1 MAYSTFKPI
10 VTDGLVLNLD
20 AANRR
25 SFVSGST
32 VWYDLSGRGNT
43 GTLNGGAGFN
53 SANGGSITF
62 DGIDEYVSLP
72 TLPVLT
78 SFTVEMWFNCS
89 GSGTTG
95 PSDPTYNTL
104 IGNSS
109 VNRLLYGNATKKLL
123 AQMGAG
129 NHLSTGSIQLN
140 TWASVHYVYN
150 SSNTTAQWFINGIA
164 DSILVGS
171 IVFNTTK
178 TIGSY
183 NLSFY
188 MMKGNISITKLY
200 NRALSSTEIL
210 QNYNALKNRYI

>member
-150 SSNTTAQWFINGIA
+150 SPNPCSAQ
-164 DSILVGS
+164 
-171 IVFNTTK
+171 
-178 TIGSY
+178 
-183 NLSFY
+183 
-188 MMKGNISITKLY
+188 
-200 NRALSSTEIL
+200 
-210 QNYNALKNRYI
+210 